1 MKKKESKTLII
12 EAEIIDENMADNK
25 FLVKKELEYYS
36 WNGMTF
42 KLIKTK
48 KIKPYVQIEN

>member
-1 MKKKESKTLII
+1 
-12 EAEIIDENMADNK
+12 MADNK